1 MWHAPGWDDQELHD
15 YGNEVSIEN
24 SVAVYGNTLY
34 FGNSGGLIQGWN
46 IAPLLDGSGE
56 PQRIF
61 RFWAGA
67 DTDGTITVDEHGIL
81 YVGSEWER
89 HLPRSSDVG
98 QMMAL
103 DPARG
108 DDNALVWSQHD
119 DGAEQAG
126 VYSSAGIVGRP
137 RDLHHVLR
145 ARHRLDR
152 ATGAIRWELVC
163 PRQQT
168 VYRPRSSRKFELQEP
183 LLGSAYCVLDVAIAA
198 ARNRDRNLGRVF
210 KTEAAGH
217 EQRERAH
224 RGHRR
229 EVQAPAPKRCARH
242 RTLRTTRAVHP

>member
-56 PQRIF
+56 PQRTF

-67 DTDGTITVDEHGIL
+67 DTDGTVTVDEHGIL
-81 YVGSEWER
+81 YVGAEWEK
-89 HLPRSSDVG
+89 HLARSSDVG

-119 DGAEQAG
+119 DGVDHAG
-126 VYSSAGIVGRP
+126 VYSSAGITGDLVIFTTYSGRAVG
-137 RDLHHVLR
+137 
-145 ARHRLDR
+145 LDR
-152 ATGAIRWELVC
+152 ATGAIRWEKHLPGPLMASPVIVDGVWLQGDCGGTMHAYDVHDTLVD
-163 PRQQT
+163 P
-168 VYRPRSSRKFELQEP
+168 PELWAVQ
-183 LLGSAYCVLDVAIAA
+183 LGGCIEATPAVW
-198 ARNRDRNLGRVF
+198 NGRVYVG
-210 KTEAAGH
+210 T
-217 EQRERAH
+217 
-224 RGHRR
+224 RGGY
-229 EVQAPAPKRCARH
+229 EYALADA
-242 RTLRTTRAVHP
+242 